1 MDDENLRKAI
11 IRVITDECKLPDA
24 KGLRRYVDINSCFV
38 RVDVCKGVIPK
49 GTRKKK
55 VTVLPFKMTVYT
67 L

>member
-11 IRVITDECKLPDA
+11 IRAITDECKLPDA

-49 GTRKKK
+49 GTRKKN
-55 VTVLPFKMTVYT
+55 
-67 L
+67 